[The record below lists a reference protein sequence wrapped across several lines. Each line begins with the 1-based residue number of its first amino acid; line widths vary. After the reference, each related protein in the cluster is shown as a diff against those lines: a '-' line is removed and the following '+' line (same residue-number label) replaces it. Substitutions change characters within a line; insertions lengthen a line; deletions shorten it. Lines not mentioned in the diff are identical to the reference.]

1 VEAKVAFLQSVSD
14 EDKQVLKGAMHLM
27 DEFAKLRPTMPLQQ
41 ARAFLLVASN
51 EGLGVQ
57 EYAQLA
63 NVSQS
68 VMTRNLL
75 DLGARNRKRE
85 PGFGLLVSRMD
96 PMDMRKHQTPL
107 TDQGQRLVKRVV
119 DTLRCG

>member
-1 VEAKVAFLQSVSD
+1 MSPQAMSMSD
-14 EDKQVLKGAMHLM
+14 EDKSLLKGVMTLM

-41 ARAFLLVASN
+41 ARAFILVACN

-57 EYAQLA
+57 DYAELA

-75 DLGARNRKRE
+75 DLGVRNRKRE
-85 PGFGLLVSRMD
+85 PGHGLLMQRMNS
-96 PMDMRKHQTPL
+96 MDMRKHETFL
-107 TDQGQRLVKRVV
+107 TQEGRALLRRLIHAIK
-119 DTLRCG
+119 